1 MFKVSRATRLFTT
14 IAILLSGL
22 SGTVVAQQH
31 FAGSLPDGA
40 TYVIDVP
47 GNWNKQLLLYS
58 HGYVTPGSPNPA
70 YDYGDPS
77 TGYYLFEAGYAFAGS
92 SYATT
97 GWAVQQALPD
107 QIATLDL
114 FETLVGTPI
123 QTIAW
128 GHSMG
133 GLITAAL
140 VQQYP
145 SRFSAGLPMCGVV
158 AGGVGFWNE
167 ALDAAFAFNTLVAGD
182 SLQVVNIT
190 NPTQNYDSAV
200 SFLGAAQSTPQ
211 GQARIALVA
220 ALADIPG
227 WVDPASPEPASTD
240 YASQEVNQFI
250 WLANVDFLFPFY
262 LRTELESRAGGNPS
276 FNTGVDYKKQLQHS
290 RDHAEVLALY
300 TAAGLKLNAD
310 LTKLNNATRIAA
322 DPNAL
327 TYLTDNII
335 FDGQLS
341 VPVLSLHTTGDG
353 LVPVEDENAYSTV
366 AREAGNSS
374 LLRETFVHRAGHC
387 EFTPAE
393 TIAAFETLN
402 TRLRSGQWLDL
413 ASPQL
418 NAEASALGS
427 AYNYLDLNGTIVT
440 TAPQFLNYKP
450 LQFLRVYDAFTH

>member
-1 MFKVSRATRLFTT
+1 
-14 IAILLSGL
+14 
-22 SGTVVAQQH
+22 
-31 FAGSLPDGA
+31 
-40 TYVIDVP
+40 
-47 GNWNKQLLLYS
+47 
-58 HGYVTPGSPNPA
+58 
-70 YDYGDPS
+70 
-77 TGYYLFEAGYAFAGS
+77 
-92 SYATT
+92 
-97 GWAVQQALPD
+97 
-107 QIATLDL
+107 
-114 FETLVGTPI
+114 
-123 QTIAW
+123 
-128 GHSMG
+128 
-133 GLITAAL
+133 
-140 VQQYP
+140 
-145 SRFSAGLPMCGVV
+145 MCGVV

-167 ALDAAFAFNTLVAGD
+167 ALDAAFAFNTLVAGN

-353 LVPVEDENAYSTV
+353 LVPVEDENAYSAV
-366 AREAGNSS
+366 AREAGDSS
-374 LLRETFVHRAGHC
+374 QLRETFVHRAGHC

-393 TIAAFETLN
+393 TITAFETLN
-402 TRLRSGQWLDL
+402 TRLRYGQWLDL

-418 NAEASALGS
+418 NAEASALGP